1 MSLVH
6 SLMALAAGGPLQ
18 HQRLLRL
25 HTPLG
30 PDVLVAE
37 RVDVDE
43 AIAPHAVPLPGA
55 GEEPDDAPATGLR
68 LVVHALSVDAHLALE
83 PLIGQPALVELLTPH
98 SRTALRPWHG
108 HITRAARLGSDGG
121 LARYRLVIEPWL
133 GFLAHRQDS
142 WVFQDRTVRQIVEE
156 VFADYRAPG
165 RLAPAWRWELADET
179 VYSAR
184 SLCVQYQESDL

>member
-83 PLIGQPALVELLTPH
+83 PLIGQPALVELLTRH

-108 HITRAARLGSDGG
+108 HITRANSGVTCRVS
-121 LARYRLVIEPWL
+121 
-133 GFLAHRQDS
+133 S
-142 WVFQDRTVRQIVEE
+142 
-156 VFADYRAPG
+156 APTAK
-165 RLAPAWRWELADET
+165 LNAT
-179 VYSAR
+179 
-184 SLCVQYQESDL
+184 ESPT